1 MIRAQIASDLPTAP
15 GSAAAVRSA
24 CRLAPLCEGC
34 GPAQHLAKGETLFFP
49 QQRAGHVYVVRD
61 GVMGLF
67 KIWENGDQSI
77 VAVLPSG
84 ALFGLTALAD
94 LLGHGAAPP
103 ERLYHARALTPA
115 SVCRIRREALR
126 EAIHARPAMAAQVLG
141 LAVDRIRDLQCF
153 TAYPSRQ
160 QVDRRLLVLLLML
173 QEKLGE
179 PSPHG
184 VRIRARLSHEDLAQ
198 MISTTRPTITRL
210 LLRFTREG
218 LLSTDGRHLCL
229 RNLSA
234 IQRRL
239 G

>member
-1 MIRAQIASDLPTAP
+1 MIMIRAQIAPDVS
-15 GSAAAVRSA
+15 AAVRSG
-24 CRLAPLCEGC
+24 CRLAPLCEAC
-34 GPAQHLAKGETLFFP
+34 GPPHHLAKGETLFLP
-49 QQRAGHVYVVRD
+49 QERAAHVYVVRD
-61 GVMGLF
+61 GVVGLF
-67 KIWENGDQSI
+67 KIWENGDQNI
-77 VAVLPSG
+77 VAVLPTG
-84 ALFGLTALAD
+84 ALFGLTALAN
-94 LLGHGAAPP
+94 LLGQGAPP

-126 EAIHARPAMAAQVLG
+126 DALHARPTMVAQILG

-229 RNLSA
+229 RNLAA

>member
-1 MIRAQIASDLPTAP
+1 MIMIRAQIAPDV
-15 GSAAAVRSA
+15 SATVRSG
-24 CRLAPLCEGC
+24 CRLAPLCEAC
-34 GPAQHLAKGETLFFP
+34 GPPHHLAKGETLFLP
-49 QQRAGHVYVVRD
+49 QERAAHVYVVRD
-61 GVMGLF
+61 GVVGLF
-67 KIWENGDQSI
+67 KIWENGDQNI

-84 ALFGLTALAD
+84 ALFGLTALAN
-94 LLGHGAAPP
+94 LLGHGAPP

-126 EAIHARPAMAAQVLG
+126 DAIHARPAMVAQILG

-153 TAYPSRQ
+153 TAYPNRQ

-239 G
+239 N

>member
-1 MIRAQIASDLPTAP
+1 MLRSQISADL
-15 GSAAAVRSA
+15 SAAADRAPVAPSG
-24 CRLAPLCEGC
+24 CRLAPLCEAC
-34 GPAQHLAKGETLFFP
+34 GPPHQLAKGDTLFLP
-49 QQRAGHVYVVRD
+49 QQRADRVYVVRD

-67 KIWENGDQSI
+67 KIWENGDQNI

-84 ALFGLTALAD
+84 ALFGLTALAN
-94 LLGHGAAPP
+94 LLGHGAPP
-103 ERLYHARALTPA
+103 EHLYHARALTPA
-115 SVCRIRREALR
+115 SVCRVRREVLR
-126 EAIHARPAMAAQVLG
+126 DAIQVRPAMAAQILS
-141 LAVDRIRDLQCF
+141 LAVERIRDLQRF
-153 TAYPSRQ
+153 TAYPNRQ
-160 QVDRRLLVLLLML
+160 QVDRRLLALLLML

-184 VRIRARLSHEDLAQ
+184 IRIRSRLSHEDLAQ

-239 G
+239 L

>member
-1 MIRAQIASDLPTAP
+1 MIRSQIAPDV
-15 GSAAAVRSA
+15 SAAGRSG
-24 CRLAPLCEGC
+24 CRLAPLCEAC
-34 GPAQHLAKGETLFFP
+34 GPPHRLAKGETLFLP
-49 QQRAGHVYVVRD
+49 QERAAHVYVVRD
-61 GVMGLF
+61 GVVGLF
-67 KIWENGDQSI
+67 KIWENGDQNI

-84 ALFGLTALAD
+84 ALFGLTALAN
-94 LLGHGAAPP
+94 LLGHGAPP
-103 ERLYHARALTPA
+103 ERLYHARALTPT
-115 SVCRIRREALR
+115 SVCHIRREALR
-126 EAIHARPAMAAQVLG
+126 DAIHARPAMVAQLLG

-153 TAYPSRQ
+153 TAYPNRQ

-229 RNLSA
+229 RNLAA

-239 G
+239 N